1 MTWQHLGEK
10 YSFSSATTNMLTRA
24 RTSSRLPN
32 RRKAEPTNAACFWQR
47 NHFREMKAS
56 AAITAGFICD
66 FPSSSANGNQEWKFV
81 LSASNALST
90 IIHSFNNIHVH
101 CVPLAILST
110 QDIAVNKCDVTPY
123 LKTNMLDGM
132 LDHRGGEKKREG
144 DGECWGRSLRF
155 ILRCPRKPH
164 WEWGMQQQLG
174 GEWASTEEEC
184 SKQSWYKC
192 LPNKPWT
199 QSHSSVL
206 LSRWIASVSN
216 TR

>member
-66 FPSSSANGNQEWKFV
+66 FPNSSANGNQEWKFV

-123 LKTNMLDGM
+123 LLSTSKGQTNMLDGM
-132 LDHRGGEKKREG
+132 LDHRGGEKKKRRWWGMLGKKFKIYIKMSKETSLRMG
-144 DGECWGRSLRF
+144 YAATTWRWVSIHWGRMLQVE
-155 ILRCPRKPH
+155 L
-164 WEWGMQQQLG
+164 
-174 GEWASTEEEC
+174 
-184 SKQSWYKC
+184 
-192 LPNKPWT
+192 
-199 QSHSSVL
+199 V
-206 LSRWIASVSN
+206 
-216 TR
+216 